1 MNCTQCGT
9 EYLEMDKFC
18 PQCGA
23 KLDTISQSL
32 YSTQVGLNIEDVRN
46 NLGTVY
52 YKMGKFDQA
61 LNEFKAVLKNN
72 PNDQKAQEMLE
83 LLQKEHSIF

>member
-1 MNCTQCGT
+1 MNCTQCGA
-9 EYLEMDKFC
+9 EYIAQDKFC

-23 KLDTISQSL
+23 KLDATSQSI

-46 NLGTVY
+46 NLGVVY
-52 YKMGKFDQA
+52 YKMGKYDQA

-72 PNDQKAQEMLE
+72 PNDMKAKEMID
-83 LLQKEHSIF
+83 LLQNEHNIY

>member
-1 MNCTQCGT
+1 MNI
-9 EYLEMDKFC
+9 YPWINFVLNA
-18 PQCGA
+18 GA
-23 KLDTISQSL
+23 KLDISSQSV

-46 NLGTVY
+46 NLGIVY

-72 PNDQKAQEMLE
+72 PNDIKAKEMIG
-83 LLQKEHSIF
+83 LLQEEHNLY